1 MATWKVRRPSD
12 IMCDIMPIVAQ
23 ELFEPGSF
31 LNEYRIYV
39 SDVMDQSDVAN
50 KLELTFLPMGG
61 IRDLDRM
68 IEKTEDWLAD
78 RI

>member
-1 MATWKVRRPSD
+1 
-12 IMCDIMPIVAQ
+12 MCDIMPIVAQ